1 MQKCRGRLKSSFMWG
16 NIFETEE
23 KSDDLRDGRRR
34 GQCSRRSYTR
44 WRRAP
49 WRTKC
54 QHVFQRPATM
64 TYECQNVL
72 SVNESWLHNKISS
85 ARVVRSYFQWRP
97 DNFEL
102 PIFNSADF
110 VGFKGKCFRTLRSW
124 REYQI
129 SSWIGWL
136 RQTSRHMML
145 HTSQSAPFVVFDLYW
160 EGTMEKLIIWTG
172 GQRRLSYRYTLGNLQ
187 RDNYDS

>member
-1 MQKCRGRLKSSFMWG
+1 MGEG
-16 NIFETEE
+16 E
-23 KSDDLRDGRRR
+23 DGVPDAV
-34 GQCSRRSYTR
+34 T
-44 WRRAP
+44 
-49 WRTKC
+49 
-54 QHVFQRPATM
+54 HVDVEHPEVHCTWWAWPM
-64 TYECQNVL
+64 YVECQNVL
-72 SVNESWLHNKISS
+72 SGNEFWLHNKMSS

-102 PIFNSADF
+102 PIFNSADLIR
-110 VGFKGKCFRTLRSW
+110 FKGKCFRTLRSW

-145 HTSQSAPFVVFDLYW
+145 HTSQSDPFVVFDLYW

-172 GQRRLSYRYTLGNLQ
+172 GQRRLSYRYTLGNLEKTNQ
-187 RDNYDS
+187 GQLGLLDRG